1 MKDKLDQLTDYLKL
15 MERIFPDHN
24 AEAAVL
30 SDGSIVV
37 DIINDTGGNMEGEHT
52 IIEHDG
58 NELYAVYHTGEHQ
71 KLSELTKELVRK
83 LANNQKGK

>member
-15 MERIFPDHN
+15 MERIFPDHT

-37 DIINDTGGNMEGEHT
+37 EIVDDRGASVDGEST

-58 NELYAVYHTGEHQ
+58 DELYVVYHTGDHE
-71 KLSELTKELVRK
+71 KLSELTKELEEKVD
-83 LANNQKGK
+83 